1 VKMVVPHLPEI
12 GVELGFDGQRIRKIV
27 QSAGGLCNPI
37 GSKKKT
43 KNIEKKEA
51 PHDAKLLQEQILKK
65 TNTAIQ
71 RIGIICCLQKSTIT
85 MKYII
90 TKIVLVWAALAA
102 VVGISKKREN
112 ESLHDAIKFP
122 DMGKTAVV
130 EDFEIAAY
138 HNQA

>member
-1 VKMVVPHLPEI
+1 
-12 GVELGFDGQRIRKIV
+12 
-27 QSAGGLCNPI
+27 
-37 GSKKKT
+37 
-43 KNIEKKEA
+43 
-51 PHDAKLLQEQILKK
+51 
-65 TNTAIQ
+65 
-71 RIGIICCLQKSTIT
+71 

-90 TKIVLVWAALAA
+90 TKIVLVWTALAS

-112 ESLHDAIKFP
+112 ESLNDAIKFP